1 MSHLLDT
8 NICSAHL
15 KRPAGLSHRF
25 VQHAG
30 RLNISSVVLGEL
42 YAWAYRRTSPQPL
55 LDQIRSQLLTDVVV
69 LDFDQSCA
77 EQFGRVRAQMLQRG
91 ITVSRSDVMI
101 GATALVHNLTLVT
114 HNTRDFQNIL
124 GLRLEDWLQP

>member
-1 MSHLLDT
+1 MSYLLDT
-8 NICSAHL
+8 DICSAHL

-30 RLNISSVVLGEL
+30 RLHISSVVLGEL
-42 YAWAYRRTSPQPL
+42 YAWAYRRQSPQPL
-55 LDQIRSQLLTDVVV
+55 LDQIRSQLLIDVSV

-77 EQFGRVRAQMLQRG
+77 EEFGRVRAQMLQRG

-101 GATALVHNLTLVT
+101 GSTALVHNLTLVT
-114 HNTRDFQNIL
+114 HNTRDFQSIP
-124 GLRLEDWLQP
+124 GLRLNDWLQP